1 VLPDESSRAGA
12 AMSAGTIAWLA
23 ALAFFLASIAA
34 VLLRRPRAH
43 ALPAREITIIVPMK
57 GASPL
62 LARNLA
68 ALAALPI
75 RGEIVLAVAGEDDPA
90 RAIAAPFAD
99 AHPGRIRLL
108 AGEAA
113 EFANP
118 KLRNV
123 AKAYRAARHD
133 AIVFLDETIVADAEL
148 LAELLG
154 RLAGG
159 ARAVTAAPL
168 NGRAVSWAGEIE
180 AATCNG
186 YVLRVEA
193 ALDCVGLAA
202 GFGTAFAFQKSDLEA
217 AGGLARL
224 DEGPCEDNALSRAL
238 RGLGGRLEL
247 ARRHALRLRPP
258 SPRPWRETALR
269 HLRWKNCTKCH
280 DPAAF
285 LLEIA
290 IGGLVFNLLGAAAL
304 AELLGFGWWAGLGA
318 SAAIWYGGELLLNL
332 AAGWPLTWRSPLA
345 WVLRDLAHPVLTI
358 LAAFTRAIEWRGV
371 AIQTGWRW
379 PGRARR

>member
-1 VLPDESSRAGA
+1 MSVA
-12 AMSAGTIAWLA
+12 AIGWLG
-23 ALAFFLASIAA
+23 ALAFFLVSLAA
-34 VLLRRPRAH
+34 ALLRRPRAH
-43 ALPAREITIIVPMK
+43 AAPAQDVTIVVPMK

-62 LARNLA
+62 RAHNLA
-68 ALAALPI
+68 ALAALPTQ
-75 RGEIVLAVAGEDDPA
+75 GEIILAVAGEDDPA
-90 RAIAAPFAD
+90 HAIAAPFAD
-99 AHPGRIRLL
+99 AHPGRMRLL

-133 AIVFLDETIVADAEL
+133 AIVFLDETIVPDSEL

-154 RLAGG
+154 RLAAG

-168 NGRAVSWAGEIE
+168 NGRAATWAEEIE

-186 YVLRVEA
+186 YVLRIEA

-202 GFGTAFAFQKSDLEA
+202 GFGTAFAFLKSDLET

-247 ARRHALRLRPP
+247 AGRNALRLRPP
-258 SPRPWRETALR
+258 SPRPWREVALR
-269 HLRWKNCTKCH
+269 HLRWKICTKCH
-280 DPAAF
+280 DPLAF
-285 LLEIA
+285 VLEIA

-304 AELLGFGWWAGLGA
+304 AELLGIGWWAGLGA

-332 AAGWPLTWRSPLA
+332 VSGWPLSWRSPFA
-345 WVLRDLAHPVLTI
+345 WVLRDLAHPALTVA
-358 LAAFTRAIEWRGV
+358 AAFTRAIEWRGV
-371 AIQTGWRW
+371 TIETGWRR